1 MGSSTIDP
9 QWFIAQLDSDEQGH
23 LPLLLEAFDCNDE
36 VEPIAKRRRGPRA
49 VSLEVLQADGTRRR
63 AVPTD
68 THWYFMYVLHP
79 MIRCKKFHR
88 TFRRRFRL
96 PYDQFLVFVA
106 EAREQ
111 RWFPRYGGNG
121 MQTFHWS
128 Y

>member
-9 QWFIAQLDSDEQGH
+9 RWFIAQLDSDEQGH

-36 VEPIAKRRRGPRA
+36 IEPIAKRRRGPRA
-49 VSLEVLQADGTRRR
+49 VSLEVLQADGTHWR
-63 AVPTD
+63 AIPTD

-79 MIRCKKFHR
+79 MIRCQKFHR
-88 TFRRRFRL
+88 TFGAASVSRMINSLYLWQRQGNR
-96 PYDQFLVFVA
+96 DGFLG
-106 EAREQ
+106 
-111 RWFPRYGGNG
+111 GGNG